1 MPSEEYG
8 AYIIDSMT
16 AGTPRVIYG
25 NVPNDGLIDNLA
37 TDSCVEVACLV
48 DGVGLRPIT
57 VREPPA
63 GVRRPQHRPGQ
74 RAEAGGASGSR
85 NGSLPRLCG
94 RRARP
99 LTGALLTL
107 PKIREMVDQMFEA
120 ERRWLGT
127 LGGK

>member
-48 DGVGLRPIT
+48 HGVGLRPNQ
-57 VREPPA
+57 VEFPP
-63 GVRRPQHRPGQ
+63 VVCRPRHRPGQ
-74 RAEAGGASGSR
+74 RAEAGGASGSKCEHP
-85 NGSLPRLCG
+85 SSM
-94 RRARP
+94 RP
-99 LTGALLTL
+99 SRSTL
-107 PKIREMVDQMFEA
+107 
-120 ERRWLGT
+120 
-127 LGGK
+127 